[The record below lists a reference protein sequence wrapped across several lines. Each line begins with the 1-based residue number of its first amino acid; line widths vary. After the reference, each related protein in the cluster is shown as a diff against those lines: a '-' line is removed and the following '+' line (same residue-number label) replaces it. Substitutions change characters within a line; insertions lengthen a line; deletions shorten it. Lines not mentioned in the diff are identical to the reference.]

1 MITPLL
7 TSLIQQDLNRHFN
20 KARVTINGIEDEYEI
35 YETIIRD
42 NIIKKYV
49 YIEDEPQGLIERAV
63 LVDQYGRELI
73 VQEPNL
79 QKGQDGWIISFK
91 LIIEIKDESAVNGS
105 GGAKD

>member
-20 KARVTINGIEDEYEI
+20 KAKVTINGIEEEYEI

-42 NIIKKYV
+42 NVVKKYV
-49 YIEDEPQGLIERAV
+49 YIEDEPQGLIERAC

-73 VQEPNL
+73 IQEPNL
-79 QKGQDGWIISFK
+79 EKGQDGWIISFK
-91 LIIEIKDESAVNGS
+91 IVIEIKDESVVNGN
-105 GGAKD
+105 GGRKD